1 MSSPITPFTIAV
13 PDTEIS
19 RLKSKLSLY
28 SFPDEL
34 DDSAWDYG
42 APLADVKRLANY
54 WEKSYDWRGTEE
66 RLNQLPQYTTEIQAE
81 GFDALKV
88 HFVHER
94 SEVKGAAPLLF
105 VHGCE
110 RSLHS
115 GKYWG

>member
-19 RLKSKLSLY
+19 RLKSKLSLS

-42 APLADVKRLANY
+42 APLADLKRLANY
-54 WEKSYDWRGTEE
+54 WEKSYDWRGAEE
-66 RLNQLPQYTTEIQAE
+66 RLNQFPQYTTEIQAE

-94 SEVKGAAPLLF
+94 SEVKGAVPLLF